1 MWQSRHK
8 WHCVTNFS
16 VTSGWYTLYHA
27 VFAVTFDI
35 IYSLSCLWRIN
46 FIQVM
51 GQKYKNCYF
60 RLKCYFCKCA
70 EIKSWH
76 IYVWSQHLCKRLD
89 SSCDVLRP
97 KTNIPTP
104 FTPRITMFC
113 RFLWTQTYGSGRQRT
128 RTVRYRQ
135 IYRITCQKIRKSWH
149 TPTWHSPT
157 GSPGAVPPEV
167 LAQSTRRPI
176 RNAEIV
182 ESLLIIRIHT
192 WISDYK
198 PVLKTWAERD

>member
-1 MWQSRHK
+1 MFCTRRRMHPIGTRRLVFSCIQRQQDVYRPFPLISLNSMWQSRHK
-8 WHCVTNFS
+8 WHYVTHCTINCS
-16 VTSGWYTLYHA
+16 VTSGWYHA

-35 IYSLSCLWRIN
+35 IYSLSCLWRKN

-97 KTNIPTP
+97 K
-104 FTPRITMFC
+104 RIFRRRLHHVPSN
-113 RFLWTQTYGSGRQRT
+113 RFQRT
-128 RTVRYRQ
+128 RRTRTACSLETV
-135 IYRITCQKIRKSWH
+135 C
-149 TPTWHSPT
+149 
-157 GSPGAVPPEV
+157 
-167 LAQSTRRPI
+167 
-176 RNAEIV
+176 
-182 ESLLIIRIHT
+182 
-192 WISDYK
+192 
-198 PVLKTWAERD
+198 

>member
-16 VTSGWYTLYHA
+16 VTSGWYHTI
-27 VFAVTFDI
+27 FAVTFDI

-46 FIQVM
+46 FIQVT

-113 RFLWTQTYGSGRQRT
+113 RFLWTHTVFRMGPAASGRGRGLPDGPDP
-128 RTVRYRQ
+128 
-135 IYRITCQKIRKSWH
+135 H
-149 TPTWHSPT
+149 EMP
-157 GSPGAVPPEV
+157 
-167 LAQSTRRPI
+167 
-176 RNAEIV
+176 
-182 ESLLIIRIHT
+182 
-192 WISDYK
+192 
-198 PVLKTWAERD
+198 KTWNLSYIWFRKRCQNALKRALKIYINIVI

>member
-1 MWQSRHK
+1 MSIDLFPLISLNSMWQSRHK

-46 FIQVM
+46 FIQVT

-76 IYVWSQHLCKRLD
+76 IYVWSQHLCKRLE
-89 SSCDVLRP
+89 SYHVILRP
-97 KTNIPTP
+97 VFDYFDHFYVVIHVLYIGIPSAKALVNDVV
-104 FTPRITMFC
+104 MFY
-113 RFLWTQTYGSGRQRT
+113 LK
-128 RTVRYRQ
+128 VR
-135 IYRITCQKIRKSWH
+135 K
-149 TPTWHSPT
+149 
-157 GSPGAVPPEV
+157 
-167 LAQSTRRPI
+167 
-176 RNAEIV
+176 
-182 ESLLIIRIHT
+182 
-192 WISDYK
+192 
-198 PVLKTWAERD
+198 